1 MNREEFKQRMKSL
14 KSYREQNP
22 DKGYWDW
29 KVEQFQDGGDN
40 TPMWLQEPYQG
51 PTYDQVLESLKK
63 DDTTAYNRLAEA
75 RAREQNPTS
84 EIVRYV
90 GANGNITTAGNM
102 QGLQSVVT
110 PEDLPGIG
118 DAAEV
123 YNIGKDLVEGN
134 YGAAAAGL
142 GLLAIPGGAAG
153 KIYRKS
159 RKIAQDLDFSYKSS
173 SDAKF
178 KNTFADIALMDPEH
192 YGAIT
197 GARKLIAPDK
207 VKQIIESNVFS
218 RKNIDYNLEKLYD
231 KIYSV
236 KPSALGN
243 TNFIGKAIKGST
255 INISNEYLS
264 ELERV
269 LPHEIRHR
277 IDFDNPLTDKERE
290 ILFSA
295 YDEDFANNRIVKD
308 LVPDDYDVNV
318 DAVTTNL
325 DSRLRLLGPHST
337 ASLHIQNAIID
348 KSTDDAIFKA
358 VRESNGYGKAYVEHL
373 TENNLLTHE
382 RATKLRDAMKY
393 VGIGLPF
400 AFFINQEEP
409 QQYEKGGEVPPDNS
423 PARVNPITNRPL
435 ANGAITPIL
444 NLEGAANFTPVG
456 DVLSIRDA
464 YIAAQNKDLLGLG
477 LAGLGILPLVPRL
490 GRARAAKRTLDSPT
504 IPTVDRDHFQKRFEE
519 MERRDAKKHQTAD
532 DFYKQRNDVYES
544 LIENEDAFRR
554 AVSADANY
562 GTSYRRVYEDYIKE
576 YGRDPSSYNDGLVQM
591 RLTDDIPKEAKAQ
604 VNPRNLDWINV
615 NGRYVDINE
624 VDPVFQQMNPGL
636 VRHEMGHITDEKAGL
651 DYVRSLANPDKFEPE
666 SKLKEMYPKNYK
678 MIQDYLLNGSE
689 IKSHMN
695 EFRDFLFNKGQ
706 YQPNETVKS
715 MRQKLDQYKDQFKG
729 LNILFDVYKN
739 KRQFVKDFNAVPIT
753 ATEQNNNLV

>member
-29 KVEQFQDGGDN
+29 KVEAF
-40 TPMWLQEPYQG
+40 
-51 PTYDQVLESLKK
+51 
-63 DDTTAYNRLAEA
+63 
-75 RAREQNPTS
+75 
-84 EIVRYV
+84 
-90 GANGNITTAGNM
+90 
-102 QGLQSVVT
+102 
-110 PEDLPGIG
+110 
-118 DAAEV
+118 
-123 YNIGKDLVEGN
+123 
-134 YGAAAAGL
+134 
-142 GLLAIPGGAAG
+142 
-153 KIYRKS
+153 
-159 RKIAQDLDFSYKSS
+159 
-173 SDAKF
+173 
-178 KNTFADIALMDPEH
+178 
-192 YGAIT
+192 
-197 GARKLIAPDK
+197 
-207 VKQIIESNVFS
+207 
-218 RKNIDYNLEKLYD
+218 
-231 KIYSV
+231 
-236 KPSALGN
+236 
-243 TNFIGKAIKGST
+243 
-255 INISNEYLS
+255 
-264 ELERV
+264 
-269 LPHEIRHR
+269 
-277 IDFDNPLTDKERE
+277 
-290 ILFSA
+290 
-295 YDEDFANNRIVKD
+295 NN
-308 LVPDDYDVNV
+308 
-318 DAVTTNL
+318 
-325 DSRLRLLGPHST
+325 
-337 ASLHIQNAIID
+337 
-348 KSTDDAIFKA
+348 
-358 VRESNGYGKAYVEHL
+358 
-373 TENNLLTHE
+373 
-382 RATKLRDAMKY
+382 
-393 VGIGLPF
+393 
-400 AFFINQEEP
+400 
-409 QQYEKGGEVPPDNS
+409 GGEVPPDNS

-444 NLEGAANFTPVG
+444 DLEGAANFTPVG

-519 MERRDAKKHQTAD
+519 MERRDAKKHQTTN
-532 DFYKQRNDVYES
+532 DFYRQRNDVYES

-554 AVSADANY
+554 AASADANY
-562 GTSYRRVYEDYIKE
+562 GTNYRRVYEDYIKE
-576 YGRDPSSYNDGLVQM
+576 YSRDPSSYNDGLVQM

-624 VDPVFQQMNPGL
+624 VDPVFQQMNLGL
-636 VRHEMGHITDEKAGL
+636 VRHEMSHITDEKAGL
-651 DYVRSLANPDKFEPE
+651 DYVRSLANPNKFEPE
-666 SKLKEMYPKNYK
+666 SKLKEMYPRNYK